1 VVDARPDPGDVPVVG
16 DGEADSEASRGPAD
30 GAPGP
35 ETGDDGGDSEEAGP
49 PLPPIAD
56 ALLGPLFDSA
66 GEAMRGLRPVDLP
79 PAARRLR
86 GFDRRGLATPAARL
100 QLRRLLESDET
111 LLAAAAAV
119 LLARPEPARLAAAWD
134 EAVAAGGD
142 APLGLVGEAAG
153 DGRLPLLASVL
164 TAGLPDGVEFGLGLV
179 VATTAI
185 GEREADAAEAVRA
198 AAAGRATAEEA
209 QRRAEA
215 ARSTA
220 ETEAARLDAALREER
235 RTRRQRE
242 QDADD
247 TAAGS
252 EARRTELE
260 GALTAAGQRVA
271 AAEQRM
277 AAAEQRMAAAEQ
289 GMAAAEQRIAAA
301 EQSLAAAEQRA
312 AAADQRAAAAEGRA
326 GDAAR
331 RAAAAEGRAGAAEA
345 RTAAAE
351 RAAGAETGARPTAR
365 PPLWPEEGSA
375 TLASSHEEDRTTLER
390 IARAAEDLAAGLRH
404 LADGPRGLQPVP
416 FQEPPRRPPP
426 PPPPPRLPPKPPPP
440 RPPPPPPKPPPP
452 PGPRASFGRASL
464 TVRVRPPSCDSCSSV
479 IAFCAPSSVAISTK
493 PKPRARPVAMSR
505 MTVTDSTGPT
515 FSNNSCRSC
524 SAAL

>member
-1 VVDARPDPGDVPVVG
+1 MTLGQPSPPPDGDPEDGPGPVVDARPNPGDVPAVG
-16 DGEADSEASRGPAD
+16 DGEADSEADSEADRGPAD
-30 GAPGP
+30 SAPGP
-35 ETGDDGGDSEEAGP
+35 GTGDDGGDGEEAGP

-260 GALTAAGQRVA
+260 AALTAAGQRVA
-271 AAEQRM
+271 VAERRM

-289 GMAAAEQRIAAA
+289 GHAAAGQRVVATEQRMAAAEQG
-301 EQSLAAAEQRA
+301 LAAAEQRA
-312 AAADQRAAAAEGRA
+312 AAADQRAAAAERLA

-404 LADGPRGLQPVP
+404 LADG
-416 FQEPPRRPPP
+416 
-426 PPPPPRLPPKPPPP
+426 
-440 RPPPPPPKPPPP
+440 
-452 PGPRASFGRASL
+452 
-464 TVRVRPPSCDSCSSV
+464 
-479 IAFCAPSSVAISTK
+479 
-493 PKPRARPVAMSR
+493 
-505 MTVTDSTGPT
+505 
-515 FSNNSCRSC
+515 
-524 SAAL
+524 